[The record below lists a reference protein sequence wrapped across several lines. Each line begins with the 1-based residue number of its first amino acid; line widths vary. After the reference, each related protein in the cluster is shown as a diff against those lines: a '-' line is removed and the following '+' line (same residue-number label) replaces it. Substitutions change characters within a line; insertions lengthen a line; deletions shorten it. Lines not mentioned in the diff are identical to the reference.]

1 MYRKYNIY
9 EKQNRALHMRA
20 IVWGVVIFA
29 ALLGTTLAVPAF
41 SQTEE
46 PVGCSLTYFDPHCSP
61 SGWLSF
67 VLGDL
72 VIAILL
78 AWFLHHLGAK
88 SNAKIDATT
97 HKIEEILQHGEEAR
111 NRRTIFVCQSLKD
124 GFGVI
129 VVSAGLMNMKLKMM
143 KSEDDM
149 GSQLDEQHDAM
160 DRAIHNA
167 RNVVDM
173 GVETLDPMLIEGIYK
188 LLNYLESM
196 QISDG
201 IGAGLPGYGDIKTKI
216 HTFTEHL
223 NGEVERI
230 KNPTSTNPSV

>member
-1 MYRKYNIY
+1 
-9 EKQNRALHMRA
+9 MRA
-20 IVWGVVIFA
+20 IVWGAVIFA

-41 SQTEE
+41 SQAEE

-67 VLGDL
+67 ILGDL

-97 HKIEEILQHGEEAR
+97 HKIGEILQHEEEAR

-143 KSEDDM
+143 NGTDDI
-149 GSQLDEQHDAM
+149 GNLDEQHDAM
-160 DRAIHNA
+160 DRTIRNA

-173 GVETLDPMLIEGIYK
+173 GVETLDPMLVEGIYK
-188 LLNYLESM
+188 LLNYLENLQPSA
-196 QISDG
+196 G
-201 IGAGLPGYGDIKTKI
+201 IGTGLPGYDDIKAKI
-216 HTFTEHL
+216 RTFTEHL
-223 NGEVERI
+223 NKEVERI
-230 KNPTSTNPSV
+230 KKPPTSSNSPV

>member
-1 MYRKYNIY
+1 MG
-9 EKQNRALHMRA
+9 AV
-20 IVWGVVIFA
+20 VWGAVIFA
-29 ALLGTTLAVPAF
+29 ALLCTTLAVPAF
-41 SQTEE
+41 SQMEE

-67 VLGDL
+67 ILGDL

-88 SNAKIDATT
+88 SNAKIDTTT
-97 HKIEEILQHGEEAR
+97 HKIEEILRHEEESR

-129 VVSAGLMNMKLKMM
+129 VVSAGLMNMMLKKM
-143 KSEDDM
+143 KSPDDM
-149 GSQLDEQHDAM
+149 EDKLDEQQDVM
-160 DRAIHNA
+160 DRAIRNA

-173 GVETLDPMLIEGIYK
+173 GVETLDPMLVEGIYK
-188 LLNYLESM
+188 LLNYLENLRPVT
-196 QISDG
+196 G
-201 IGAGLPGYGDIKTKI
+201 VGTGLPGYDDIKTKI

-223 NGEVERI
+223 NNEVERV
-230 KNPTSTNPSV
+230 KKSPASSGSSV

>member
-1 MYRKYNIY
+1 
-9 EKQNRALHMRA
+9 MRA
-20 IVWGVVIFA
+20 IVWGAVVFA

-41 SQTEE
+41 SQDEE

-67 VLGDL
+67 ILGDL

-97 HKIEEILQHGEEAR
+97 HKIEEILQHEEEAR
-111 NRRTIFVCQSLKD
+111 NRRTTFVCQSLKD

-143 KSEDDM
+143 KGANDI
-149 GSQLDEQHDAM
+149 GNQLDEQRDAM
-160 DRAIHNA
+160 DRTIRNA

-173 GVETLDPMLIEGIYK
+173 GVETLDPMLVEGIYK
-188 LLNYLESM
+188 LLNYLENLQPSA
-196 QISDG
+196 G
-201 IGAGLPGYGDIKTKI
+201 VGTGLPGYDDIKTKI
-216 HTFTEHL
+216 RTFTEHL
-223 NGEVERI
+223 NKEVERI
-230 KNPTSTNPSV
+230 KKPQTTSNSSV